1 MPARVRCSLFAG
13 KTVRRAFATAGRKG
27 FDPVRHRL
35 RFGRLFHFTETGMR
49 LRWLCGWLWVLACPA
64 AAVERAQSVEAVRTA
79 APIVLDGRL
88 DEAAWSG
95 AMPIDRFYET
105 YPGYLVPAPER
116 TEVRLLYDDDNLYVG
131 LRMWLKDPSRL
142 RKPFVRRDR
151 VNSTHDYVQIY
162 LDPQGSR
169 RGSYL
174 FRVNARGTR
183 TDGYQDEAQETETLD
198 PDYDWD
204 VATHI
209 DARGWSA
216 EMRIPLSTL
225 RIAHSG
231 AQRWTVVVTRGVPRD
246 QNTQMASAP
255 FPHDS
260 NCFLCYA
267 GTVRFADLSP
277 HSERFIVTPGLTL
290 TQRRDSGS
298 FGGDRGLD
306 VEPSLDAKWLPSD
319 GDALD
324 LTVHPDFSQVES
336 DVAQLTANQ
345 RFALDLPEKRPFFR
359 EGADLVATAIPAVY
373 TRSIAAPDY
382 GLRYTHRS
390 AGLEGTGFVARDGGR
405 PAIVEPGFLGSS
417 LGWPDFDS
425 DVGFG
430 RLRDTFTHGD
440 VGALMALK
448 RNDDG
453 SHNHVGG
460 VDASWSSDSDRL
472 LMQWLDADTRNPRRP
487 DLVPDWRGQS
497 LHGTATWLE
506 WDHSSANL
514 WSLRYERYAP
524 GFRSWL
530 GYVPRVGYQ
539 RLHGEYYR
547 PFYSTAKWLNTIEPY
562 VSIDRLEGIEA
573 NRGHES
579 DPALGLVL
587 AGYKGFS
594 ADLSWHPRATV
605 LDGSGYERRTDFVA
619 WQLSA
624 SPGPRVP
631 LVAFNG
637 QHGHIVDYA
646 TGDVVPGD
654 TAGWRVLIRPLDR
667 LELEV
672 RYDRDTLD
680 GMAGQRRRLVED
692 VLQWFGTWHFTAR
705 MYALVT
711 WQHYTSARNMP
722 TTQRDTSDNASMQF
736 NWDVSRNLQL
746 YFGLRY
752 GQARGELSDAGGTG
766 REVYFKA
773 SYRLHR

>member
-1 MPARVRCSLFAG
+1 
-13 KTVRRAFATAGRKG
+13 
-27 FDPVRHRL
+27 
-35 RFGRLFHFTETGMR
+35 MR
-49 LRWLCGWLWVLACPA
+49 LHWICGCLLVLAWPA
-64 AAVERAQSVEAVRTA
+64 AASERAQSVAAARTA

-88 DEAAWSG
+88 DEAAW
-95 AMPIDRFYET
+95 ARAIPIDRFYET
-105 YPGYLVPAPER
+105 YPGARVAAPER

-131 LRMWLKDPSRL
+131 LRLWLKDPSRL
-142 RKPFVRRDR
+142 RKPFVRRDQ
-151 VNSTHDYVQIY
+151 VNYTHDYAQIY

-204 VATHI
+204 VVSHI
-209 DARGWSA
+209 DAYGWSA
-216 EMRIPLSTL
+216 EIRIPLSTL

-231 AQRWTVVVTRGVPRD
+231 AQRWAVVVTRGVPRE

-267 GTVRFADLSP
+267 GTVSFADLSP
-277 HSERFIVTPGLTL
+277 HAERLIATPGLTL
-290 TQRRDSGS
+290 TQRHDEGG
-298 FGGDRGLD
+298 FGRRRGLD
-306 VEPSLDAKWLPSD
+306 TEPSLDAKWLPGD
-319 GDALD
+319 ADALD
-324 LTVHPDFSQVES
+324 VTVNPDFSQVEA

-390 AGLEGTGFVARDGGR
+390 AGLEGTGFVAHDGGR
-405 PAIVEPGFLGSS
+405 AAIIEPGFLGSS
-417 LGWPDFDS
+417 LGLPAVDS

-430 RLRDTFTHGD
+430 RLRDTLAHGD
-440 VGALMALK
+440 VGALAALK

-453 SHNHVGG
+453 SRNSVAG
-460 VDASWSSDSDRL
+460 VDASWSSDSDRVL
-472 LMQWLDADTRNPRRP
+472 GQWLDADTRNPRRP
-487 DLVPDWRGQS
+487 DLLPTWRGQS
-497 LHGTATWLE
+497 LHGGAMLLE
-506 WDHSSANL
+506 WDHSTANV
-514 WSLRYERYAP
+514 WSLRYERYGP

-539 RLHGEYYR
+539 LLHGEYYR

-562 VSIDRLEGIEA
+562 LSMDRLDGVGG

-587 AGYKGFS
+587 SGYKSFS
-594 ADLSWHPRATV
+594 ADVSWHSRAMV
-605 LDGSGYERRTDFVA
+605 LDGDGHQRHTDFVA

-624 SPGPRVP
+624 SPGPRLP
-631 LVAFNG
+631 LVAVTG
-637 QHGHIVDYA
+637 QRGRIVDYA
-646 TGDVVPGD
+646 TGEVVPGA
-654 TAGWRVLIRPLDR
+654 TVGWRMLARPLDR
-667 LELEV
+667 LELEA

-680 GMAGQRRRLVED
+680 GLAGQRRHLTED
-692 VLQWFGTWHFTAR
+692 ALQWFGTWHVTAR
-705 MYALVT
+705 MYVLVT
-711 WQHYTSARNMP
+711 WQRYSSARDVP
-722 TTQRDTSDNASMQF
+722 ARQREHHDNASLQF
-736 NWDVSRNLQL
+736 NWNASRDLQL
-746 YFGLRY
+746 YWGLRY
-752 GQARGELSDAGGTG
+752 GSARGQEPASDGRG
-766 REVYFKA
+766 RELYFKV
-773 SYRLHR
+773 SYTLRR